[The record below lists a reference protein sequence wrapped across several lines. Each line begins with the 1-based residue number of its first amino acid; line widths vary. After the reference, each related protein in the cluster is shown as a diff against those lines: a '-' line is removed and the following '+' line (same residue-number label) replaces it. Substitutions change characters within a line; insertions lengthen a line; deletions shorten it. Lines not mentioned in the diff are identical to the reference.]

1 MKRQVKRTTL
11 NGLSSRVWQCIA
23 GCLLAPGIVLAQN
36 TVEADYPPFDQ
47 SESFDSHEESSFQ
60 DDQWEPDLSLGNTT
74 DSGFTDP
81 VEASPLIPWDPRI
94 TQSLLPI
101 DQPTHSANGNAFH
114 GVEGKVLTPE
124 KDDLIAIDLPS
135 TYGSSKPQSPGP
147 NGVLPSERVPPGT
160 LPYNANT
167 IVTPQSL
174 IAQEGGRDTLAGQ
187 LGSLTQNPQSIL
199 INFNNVGMIEFVRFV
214 SRISGRN
221 FIFNDQ
227 DLQFNVTIVSEDPT
241 TIDNIMTILLQEL
254 RIHQL
259 YLIEQGNNFIIHTN
273 PNIQGATEVLAEG
286 LPLTESQRQAQ
297 IVTQVFR
304 LNTLVP
310 TRAATIIKPLLSD
323 VALIE
328 TMDPSSQLIV
338 TDLAPNIQKIGQLLK
353 SLDSPL
359 SGLVI
364 GQYLVLNAFPDTLIP
379 LAEKIM
385 APIAEGKPLVF
396 VPHGP
401 SNSIFIV
408 SNPFLVERTIAV
420 LSNLDINVGA
430 TRIFSP
436 DALRFV
442 SPNNP
447 FSQDRPGQ
455 TNQYG
460 LPPAPGGAGAGGAFG
475 PGGAGGGAGYPG
487 GEGGPGGTGFPP
499 GTGPGGGPLYGPNGE
514 LLTPGGA
521 GGGIYPG
528 AGGTPPGLPG
538 QGPGTIQPGGP
549 GAPPPGLPGQPFV
562 PGGPIQPGRPF
573 QKELPPGHIN
583 RTQFS
588 IYKLRYRRGAQLQTA
603 LNNIAT
609 SLQSNINANPDLIQ
623 SLNSM
628 QYIETTNSL
637 VFSGSPETIQRVLEL
652 IMELDIPLRQVF
664 IEVLVLD
671 TTITDSLTYGV
682 NWQTRFF
689 GLNYAGGESFLT
701 NNPITG
707 ALNTANLGL
716 QPDATSL
723 LTQSGFSLGLIG
735 RTISH
740 NGKEYATI
748 AGLVRAIHLREDS
761 NIIMSPK
768 IICEDNATAEIFVGI
783 NTSFQTSSIA
793 NDRGNIVTTN
803 VDFRDV
809 GTRLKV
815 TPLLSNTDII
825 TMDIEQ
831 TISRVV
837 TQQSRQTSLVQS
849 NPGPTTSQNNTK
861 TRVHIPNG
869 YFLVL
874 SGMIQDEDSH
884 SRQQVPCLGGIPV
897 IGALFSQKE
906 NNETK
911 RNVMIFLRPQI
922 VDTEEEIESITKQQQ
937 DVWHQKN
944 RIREMYKYEV
954 DEALDF
960 FNVQPE
966 DCCDDFERKTRNDYL
981 HCH

>member
-1 MKRQVKRTTL
+1 MKRQVKRTA
-11 NGLSSRVWQCIA
+11 LSDLSLRVWQCIA
-23 GCLLAPGIVLAQN
+23 GCLIAPGIVCAQN
-36 TVEADYPPFDQ
+36 FEDADLPAFDQ
-47 SESFDSHEESSFQ
+47 TDTYDSADSLLIE
-60 DDQWEPDLSLGNTT
+60 DNWEPDLSLGDST
-74 DSGFTDP
+74 DSGFLDP

-94 TQSLLPI
+94 TQSLVPI
-101 DQPTHSANGNAFH
+101 DQPISHSNDGAH
-114 GVEGKVLTPE
+114 SLKGVEARILTPE
-124 KDDLIAIDLPS
+124 KNDLIAIDLPS
-135 TYGSSKPQSPGP
+135 DYGSVKPEKPGP
-147 NGVLPSERVPPGT
+147 RGILPSERVPPGT

-167 IVTPQSL
+167 IVTPKSL
-174 IAQEGGRDTLAGQ
+174 IAQEGGQDNLAGQ
-187 LGSLTQNPQSIL
+187 LGNLTQNPQSIL
-199 INFNNVGMIEFVRFV
+199 INFNNVGMIEFIRFV

-221 FIFNDQ
+221 FIFNDA
-227 DLQFNVTIVSEDPT
+227 DLAFNVTIVSEDPT

-254 RIHQL
+254 RIRQL
-259 YLIEQGNNFIIHTN
+259 FIIEQGNNFIIHTN
-273 PNIQGATEVLAEG
+273 PNIQGVSEVLAEG
-286 LPLTESQRQAQ
+286 IPLTEQQRQAQ

-310 TRAATIIKPLLSD
+310 TRAATIIRPLLSD
-323 VALIE
+323 VSLIE
-328 TMDPSSQLIV
+328 TLDPTSQLIV
-338 TDLAPNIQKIGQLLK
+338 TDLGPNVQKIGQLLK

-447 FSQDRPGQ
+447 FSQERPGQ
-455 TNQYG
+455 TGQYG
-460 LPPAPGGAGAGGAFG
+460 LPLPPGAGGPGGAGGALQPGAGGVPGTPGAGPGGAGAGAGI
-475 PGGAGGGAGYPG
+475 PG
-487 GEGGPGGTGFPP
+487 F
-499 GTGPGGGPLYGPNGE
+499 PGGGPLYGPNGE
-514 LLTPGGA
+514 LLGPAVQPGAPGQPPL
-521 GGGIYPG
+521 YPG
-528 AGGTPPGLPG
+528 QVPGA
-538 QGPGTIQPGGP
+538 IQPGIP
-549 GAPPPGLPGQPFV
+549 GQPPGLPGQPFV
-562 PGGPIQPGRPF
+562 PGGPISPGRPF
-573 QKELPPGHIN
+573 SAELPPGHIN

-671 TTITDSLTYGV
+671 TTINDSLTYGV
-682 NWQTRFF
+682 NWQARFF
-689 GLNYAGGESFLT
+689 GPNHAGGESFLT
-701 NNPITG
+701 NNPITA
-707 ALNTANLGL
+707 ALDTANFGL

-740 NGKEYATI
+740 NGQDFASI
-748 AGLVRAIHLREDS
+748 AGLVRALHQRDDA

-768 IICEDNATAEIFVGI
+768 IICEDNSTAEIFVGI

-825 TMDIEQ
+825 TLDIEQ

-837 TQQSRQTSLVQS
+837 SQQTINSSLTQNQ
-849 NPGPTTSQNNTK
+849 PGPTTSQNNTK

-884 SRQQVPCLGGIPV
+884 ARFQIPCIGGIPL
-897 IGALFSQKE
+897 IGALFSQKT

-922 VDTEEEIESITKQQQ
+922 VDTEEEIESITRQQQ

-944 RIREMYKYEV
+944 RVREMYKYEV
-954 DEALDF
+954 DEALDY
-960 FNVQPE
+960 FNIQPE
-966 DCCDDFERKTRNDYL
+966 DCCNDYPRATQNEYL
-981 HCH
+981 HCY

>member
-1 MKRQVKRTTL
+1 MKRLVKRTAL
-11 NGLSSRVWQCIA
+11 NELSLRVWHCIA
-23 GCLLAPGIVLAQN
+23 GCLIAPGIICAQN
-36 TVEADYPPFDQ
+36 FEDSDLPAFDQ
-47 SESFDSHEESSFQ
+47 TDSYDSANDLLI
-60 DDQWEPDLSLGNTT
+60 DDNWEPDLSLGNSS
-74 DSGFTDP
+74 DSGFLDP
-81 VEASPLIPWDPRI
+81 VEASPMIPWNPQI
-94 TQSLLPI
+94 TQSLVPI
-101 DQPTHSANGNAFH
+101 DNPTTPTSGSHSLK
-114 GVEGKVLTPE
+114 GVEARVLTPE
-124 KDDLIAIDLPS
+124 KNNLIAIDLPAD
-135 TYGSSKPQSPGP
+135 YGSIRPESPGAT
-147 NGVLPSERVPPGT
+147 GVLPSERVPQGT

-167 IVTPQSL
+167 IVTPKSL
-174 IAQEGGRDTLAGQ
+174 IAQENGQDNLAGQ
-187 LGSLTQNPQSIL
+187 LGNLTQNPQSIL
-199 INFNNVGMIEFVRFV
+199 INFNNVGMIEFIRFV

-254 RIHQL
+254 RIRQL
-259 YLIEQGNNFIIHTN
+259 FLIEQGNNFIIHTN
-273 PNIQGATEVLAEG
+273 PNIQGVSEVLAEG
-286 LPLTESQRQAQ
+286 IPVSEQQRQAQ

-310 TRAATIIKPLLSD
+310 TRAATIIRPLLSD
-323 VALIE
+323 VSLIE
-328 TMDPSSQLIV
+328 SLDPTSQLIV
-338 TDLAPNIQKIGQLLK
+338 TDLAPNVQKIGQLLK

-447 FSQDRPGQ
+447 FSQERPGQ
-455 TNQYG
+455 SGQYG
-460 LPPAPGGAGAGGAFG
+460 LPLPPGAGG
-475 PGGAGGGAGYPG
+475 PGGAGGTLQPGGGVGPGGAGG
-487 GEGGPGGTGFPP
+487 AGTGGPGGLPGF
-499 GTGPGGGPLYGPNGE
+499 PGGGPLYGPNGE
-514 LLTPGGA
+514 LLGPG
-521 GGGIYPG
+521 IQPG
-528 AGGTPPGLPG
+528 APGQPPQFPG
-538 QGPGTIQPGGP
+538 QGPGTIQPGIP
-549 GAPPPGLPGQPFV
+549 GQPPGLPGQPFV
-562 PGGPIQPGRPF
+562 PGGPISPGRPF
-573 QKELPPGHIN
+573 AAELPPGHIN

-671 TTITDSLTYGV
+671 TTINDSLTYGV
-682 NWQTRFF
+682 NWQARFF
-689 GLNYAGGESFLT
+689 GPNYAGGESFLT
-701 NNPITG
+701 NNPITA
-707 ALNTANLGL
+707 ALDTANIGF
-716 QPDATSL
+716 QPDVTGL

-740 NGKEYATI
+740 NGQDFASI
-748 AGLVRAIHLREDS
+748 GGLVRAIHERDDS

-768 IICEDNATAEIFVGI
+768 IICEDNSTAEIFVGI

-825 TMDIEQ
+825 TLDIEQ

-837 TQQSRQTSLVQS
+837 SQQTINSSLTQNQ
-849 NPGPTTSQNNTK
+849 PGPTTSQNNTK

-884 SRQQVPCLGGIPV
+884 ARIQIPCLGGIPV
-897 IGALFSQKE
+897 IGALFSQKT

-922 VDTEEEIESITKQQQ
+922 VDTEEEIESITRQQQ

-954 DEALDF
+954 DEALDY

-966 DCCDDFERKTRNDYL
+966 DCCDDFERATRNDYL